1 VTAAKS
7 FPQEISLQVGLRKP
21 AAADPV
27 PETVPDTP
35 FVRDLVGLLRAGD
48 SYGRLD
54 RFSDAALLRPF
65 VLNQTAR
72 AAISVDCEVD
82 AVVIERVRSFYQ
94 AAAAGV
100 ERATHVMTSVV
111 IDISHEG
118 FGRVA
123 VVAGRLIALM
133 DPLRDIQ
140 RFGFP
145 SLDALA
151 AAGEQLV
158 ARGVAAIDT
167 YPGVAGEDV

>member
-1 VTAAKS
+1 MIAKS
-7 FPQEISLQVGLRKP
+7 SPQEISLQVGIRTSP
-21 AAADPV
+21 APEPV
-27 PETVPDTP
+27 PDTVPDSP

-54 RFSDAALLRPF
+54 RFSDAHLLRPF
-65 VLNQTAR
+65 VVSQAAR
-72 AAISVDCEVD
+72 AGISVDCEVE

-118 FGRVA
+118 FGRA
-123 VVAGRLIALM
+123 AIVAGRLVALM

-145 SLDALA
+145 TLEALA
-151 AAGEQLV
+151 AAGEQLI
-158 ARGVAAIDT
+158 ARGTDVIDQ
-167 YPGVAGEDV
+167 YPGVAGEDA